1 MLFGLS
7 FLPLSTL
14 SGDEWTMRPEEHK
27 TQTSKT
33 IEVPAP
39 TPWPFV
45 TAFGFALLLAGLV
58 TSLAVSIVGFV
69 VILFGAVGW
78 FRVVLPVPKEDL
90 VLLVEPLTPI
100 FARSTRRVDHLQPG
114 AEGHRV
120 YIPIEVHPYSAG
132 LLGGILG
139 GIGMAIIACVY
150 GLIAQGSLWYPVNLL
165 AAAAL
170 PSLAE
175 ARPAELNAFHFS
187 GFVVALISHGV
198 ISLLVGLLYAAIL
211 PMMPS
216 RFTAFW
222 GSFLAPVLW
231 TALVASTLKLIN
243 PTLNAKIHWGWF
255 IASQVG
261 FGLIAGYVVAHSK
274 TVETAQAWP
283 LAARAGMETPGLMAE
298 HEGER

>member
-1 MLFGLS
+1 M
-7 FLPLSTL
+7 P
-14 SGDEWTMRPEEHK
+14 REEYR
-27 TQTSKT
+27 SESSNS

-45 TAFGFALLLAGLV
+45 TSFGLALLFAGLV
-58 TSLAVSIVGFV
+58 TSLAVSIVGLV

-78 FRVVLPVPKEDL
+78 FRDVLPVPKEEL
-90 VLLVEPLTPI
+90 VAIATTPAPI
-100 FARSTRRVDHLQPG
+100 FVRSTRRVAHLQAG

-120 YIPIEVHPYSAG
+120 YIPITVHPYSAG
-132 LLGGILG
+132 LLGGALG
-139 GIGMAIIACVY
+139 GVGMAIIACLY
-150 GLIAQGSLWYPVNLL
+150 GLISQGSLWYPVNLL

-175 ARPAELNAFHFS
+175 AGPAELKAFHVS
-187 GFVVALISHGV
+187 GFVIALLIHGI

-231 TALVASTLKLIN
+231 TALVASTLHLTN
-243 PTLNAKIHWGWF
+243 PALNAKIAWGWF
-255 IASQVG
+255 IASQVA
-261 FGLIAGYVVAHSK
+261 FGLITGFIVAHSK
-274 TVETAQAWP
+274 EVETAQSWP
-283 LAARAGMETPGLMAE
+283 LAARAGVEAPGVMPEKEAE
-298 HEGER
+298 

>member
-1 MLFGLS
+1 M
-7 FLPLSTL
+7 
-14 SGDEWTMRPEEHK
+14 WPEKHK
-27 TQTSKT
+27 SEASNT

-45 TAFGFALLLAGLV
+45 TSFGLALLFAGLV
-58 TSLAVSIVGFV
+58 TSLAVSVVGLV

-78 FRVVLPVPKEDL
+78 FRDVLPVPKEEL
-90 VLLVEPLTPI
+90 VALATTPEPV
-100 FARSTRRVDHLQPG
+100 FVRSTRRVDHLQAG
-114 AEGHRV
+114 EEGHRV
-120 YIPIEVHPYSAG
+120 YIPVRVHPYSAG
-132 LLGGILG
+132 LLGGALG
-139 GIGMAIIACVY
+139 GVGMAIIACLY

-175 ARPAELNAFHFS
+175 AGPAELKAFHMS
-187 GFVVALISHGV
+187 GFVVALLTHGI

-231 TALVASTLKLIN
+231 TALVASTLHLTN
-243 PTLNAKIHWGWF
+243 PALNAKIAWGWF
-255 IASQVG
+255 IASQVA
-261 FGLIAGYVVAHSK
+261 FGLITGFIVAHSK
-274 TVETAQAWP
+274 EVETAQSWP
-283 LAARAGMETPGLMAE
+283 LAARAGVEAPGVMPEKEAE
-298 HEGER
+298 

>member
-1 MLFGLS
+1 M
-7 FLPLSTL
+7 P
-14 SGDEWTMRPEEHK
+14 REEYR
-27 TQTSKT
+27 SESSNS

-45 TAFGFALLLAGLV
+45 TSFGLALLFAGLV
-58 TSLAVSIVGFV
+58 TSLAVSIVGLV

-78 FRVVLPVPKEDL
+78 FRDVLPVPKEEL
-90 VLLVEPLTPI
+90 VAIGTTPAPI
-100 FARSTRRVDHLQPG
+100 FVRSTRRVAHLQAG

-120 YIPIEVHPYSAG
+120 YIPITVHPYSAG
-132 LLGGILG
+132 LLGGALG
-139 GIGMAIIACVY
+139 GVGMAIIACLY

-175 ARPAELNAFHFS
+175 AGPAELKAFHVS
-187 GFVVALISHGV
+187 GFVIALLIHGI

-231 TALVASTLKLIN
+231 TALVASTLHLTN
-243 PTLNAKIHWGWF
+243 PALNAKIAWGWF
-255 IASQVG
+255 IASQVA
-261 FGLIAGYVVAHSK
+261 FGLITGFIVAHSK
-274 TVETAQAWP
+274 EVETAQSWP
-283 LAARAGMETPGLMAE
+283 LAARAGVEAPGVMPEKEAE
-298 HEGER
+298 

>member
-1 MLFGLS
+1 M
-7 FLPLSTL
+7 PREEYR
-14 SGDEWTMRPEEHK
+14 SG
-27 TQTSKT
+27 SSNT

-45 TAFGFALLLAGLV
+45 TSFGLALLFAGLV
-58 TSLAVSIVGFV
+58 TSLAVSIVGLV

-78 FRVVLPVPKEDL
+78 FRDVLPVPKEEL
-90 VLLVEPLTPI
+90 VAIATTPAPI
-100 FARSTRRVDHLQPG
+100 FVRSTRRVAHLQAG

-120 YIPIEVHPYSAG
+120 YIPITVHPYSAG
-132 LLGGILG
+132 LLGGALG
-139 GIGMAIIACVY
+139 GVGMAIIACLY

-175 ARPAELNAFHFS
+175 AGPAELKAFHVS
-187 GFVVALISHGV
+187 GFAIALLIHGI

-231 TALVASTLKLIN
+231 TALVASTLHLTN
-243 PTLNAKIHWGWF
+243 PALNAKIAWGWF
-255 IASQVG
+255 IASQVA
-261 FGLIAGYVVAHSK
+261 FGLITGFIVAHSK
-274 TVETAQAWP
+274 EVETAQSWP
-283 LAARAGMETPGLMAE
+283 LAARAGVEAPGVMPEKEAE
-298 HEGER
+298 

>member
-1 MLFGLS
+1 M
-7 FLPLSTL
+7 
-14 SGDEWTMRPEEHK
+14 SGQQQLGDK
-27 TQTSKT
+27 AKT

-45 TAFGFALLLAGLV
+45 TAFGLALLFAGLV
-58 TSLAVSIVGFV
+58 TSLAVSVAGAV
-69 VILFGAVGW
+69 VILSGAIGW
-78 FRVVLPVPKEDL
+78 FRDVFPMSKVEL
-90 VLLVEPLTPI
+90 VQLETAGPI
-100 FARSTRRVDHLQPG
+100 VARSNRRVDHLLPG

-120 YIPIEVHPYSAG
+120 YIPVEVHPYSAG

-170 PSLAE
+170 PSLAD
-175 ARPAELNAFHFS
+175 AGPAELNAFHFS

-243 PTLNAKIHWGWF
+243 PTLNAKIDWGWF
-255 IASQVG
+255 IASQVA
-261 FGLIAGYVVAHSK
+261 FGLITGYVVAHSK

-283 LAARAGMETPGLMAE
+283 LAARAGMEAPGLMPE
-298 HEGER
+298 QEGER

>member
-1 MLFGLS
+1 M
-7 FLPLSTL
+7 P
-14 SGDEWTMRPEEHK
+14 PEER
-27 TQTSKT
+27 TQTSNV

-45 TAFGFALLLAGLV
+45 TAFGLALLAAGLV
-58 TSLAVSIVGFV
+58 TSLAVSFVGLA

-78 FRVVLPVPKEDL
+78 FCDVLPVPKEEL
-90 VLLVEPLTPI
+90 VAIAPTPEPI
-100 FARSTRRVDHLQPG
+100 FVRSTRRVAHLQAG

-120 YIPIEVHPYSAG
+120 YIPVRVHPYTAG
-132 LLGGILG
+132 LFGGAVG
-139 GIGMAIIACVY
+139 GVGMAIIACLY
-150 GLIAQGSLWYPVNLL
+150 GLIAQGSVWYPVNLL

-175 ARPAELNAFHFS
+175 AGPAELKAFHVS
-187 GFVVALISHGV
+187 GFVIALLIHGI

-231 TALVASTLKLIN
+231 TALVASTLHLTN
-243 PTLNAKIHWGWF
+243 PALNAKIAWGWF
-255 IASQVG
+255 IASQVA
-261 FGLIAGYVVAHSK
+261 FGLITGFIVAHSK
-274 TVETAQAWP
+274 EVETAQSWP
-283 LAARAGMETPGLMAE
+283 LAARAGVEAPGVMPDQE
-298 HEGER
+298 EER

>member
-1 MLFGLS
+1 M
-7 FLPLSTL
+7 P
-14 SGDEWTMRPEEHK
+14 REEYR
-27 TQTSKT
+27 SESSNS

-45 TAFGFALLLAGLV
+45 TSFGLALLFAGLV
-58 TSLAVSIVGFV
+58 TSLAVSIVGLV

-78 FRVVLPVPKEDL
+78 FRDVLPVPKEEL
-90 VLLVEPLTPI
+90 VAIATTPAPI
-100 FARSTRRVDHLQPG
+100 FVRSTRRVAHLQAG

-120 YIPIEVHPYSAG
+120 YIPITVHPYSAG
-132 LLGGILG
+132 LLGGALG
-139 GIGMAIIACVY
+139 GVGMAIIACLY

-175 ARPAELNAFHFS
+175 AGPAELKAFHVS
-187 GFVVALISHGV
+187 GFVIALLIHGI

-231 TALVASTLKLIN
+231 TALVASTLHLTN
-243 PTLNAKIHWGWF
+243 PALNAKIAWGWF
-255 IASQVG
+255 IASQVA
-261 FGLIAGYVVAHSK
+261 FGLITGFIVAHSK
-274 TVETAQAWP
+274 EVETAQSWP
-283 LAARAGMETPGLMAE
+283 LAARAGVEAPGVMPE
-298 HEGER
+298 QEGE

>member
-1 MLFGLS
+1 
-7 FLPLSTL
+7 
-14 SGDEWTMRPEEHK
+14 MRPEEY
-27 TQTSKT
+27 QSEGSNT

-45 TAFGFALLLAGLV
+45 TSFGLALLFAGLV
-58 TSLAVSIVGFV
+58 TSLAVSIVGLV

-78 FRVVLPVPKEDL
+78 FRDVLPVPKEEL
-90 VLLVEPLTPI
+90 VAIAEAPAPI
-100 FARSTRRVDHLQPG
+100 FVRSTRRVAHLQAG

-120 YIPIEVHPYSAG
+120 YIPITVHPYSAG
-132 LLGGILG
+132 LLGGALG
-139 GIGMAIIACVY
+139 GVGMAIIACLY

-170 PSLAE
+170 PSLAG
-175 ARPAELNAFHFS
+175 AGPAELKAFHVS
-187 GFVVALISHGV
+187 GFVIALLIHGI

-231 TALVASTLKLIN
+231 TALVASTLHLTN
-243 PTLNAKIHWGWF
+243 PALNAKIAWGWF
-255 IASQVG
+255 IASQVA
-261 FGLIAGYVVAHSK
+261 FGLITGFIVAHSK
-274 TVETAQAWP
+274 EVETAQSWP
-283 LAARAGMETPGLMAE
+283 LAARAGVEAPGVMPEKEAE
-298 HEGER
+298 

>member
-1 MLFGLS
+1 MPTG
-7 FLPLSTL
+7 
-14 SGDEWTMRPEEHK
+14 EHR
-27 TQTSKT
+27 TQTSNM

-39 TPWPFV
+39 TPWPMV
-45 TAFGFALLLAGLV
+45 TAFGLALLAAGLV
-58 TSLAVSIVGFV
+58 TSPAVSVVGLV

-78 FRVVLPVPKEDL
+78 FRDVFPAPKEEL
-90 VLLVEPLTPI
+90 VAIATTREPTPT
-100 FARSTRRVDHLQPG
+100 RSARRVAHLQPG

-120 YIPIEVHPYSAG
+120 YIPVRVHPYSAG
-132 LLGGILG
+132 LLGGVVG
-139 GIGMAIIACVY
+139 GVGMAIIACLY

-175 ARPAELNAFHFS
+175 AGPAELKVFHLS
-187 GFVVALISHGV
+187 GFIVALFSHGF

-231 TALVASTLKLIN
+231 TALVASTLRLIN
-243 PTLNAKIHWGWF
+243 PALNQRIAWGWF
-255 IASQVG
+255 VASQVA
-261 FGLIAGYVVAHSK
+261 FGLITGFVVAHSK
-274 TVETAQAWP
+274 EVETAQSWP
-283 LAARAGMETPGLMAE
+283 LAARAGVEAPGLVPVRE
-298 HEGER
+298 EER